1 MRIYKSLAGAGVTS
15 RKDLRQA
22 GMTRRQIDAAIQA
35 GDLVKI
41 DRCRLAKRNA
51 DPEAIKAA
59 RAGASLT
66 CVSALQKLGVAVPP
80 GKALHMRQRR
90 YCRRTR
96 GLPSGTL
103 LCSIPNHSAGR
114 PIDPLETALECLI
127 RNHDDE
133 AVVMALDSILHQRLR
148 TRAEL
153 ASVVQSISSRAQRL
167 LSEADSRCESPLE
180 SVLRL
185 RLKRRGVHPR
195 SQVKIPGIGRV
206 DFLIGR
212 RLIIEADGAAF
223 HNDPDHF
230 ENDRK
235 RDQMA
240 LSLGY
245 VVIRVTW
252 RQLQDDWASVL
263 GLIRDLVRCRTHLR
277 APERLPRGRSLQKSA
292 AQMNPRAKDS
302 PSSVRQWLRQA
313 REYLWSRAGP

>member
-22 GMTRRQIDAAIQA
+22 GMTRRQIDAAVQA

-51 DPEAIKAA
+51 DPDAIKAA
-59 RAGASLT
+59 HAGASLT

-263 GLIRDLVRCRTHLR
+263 GLC
-277 APERLPRGRSLQKSA
+277 ERPKESREADPCENQLPR
-292 AQMNPRAKDS
+292 
-302 PSSVRQWLRQA
+302 
-313 REYLWSRAGP
+313 